1 MAPLL
6 ARQLLRVYLVTCEEK
21 QEAETQV
28 GKERDRRIRLRYGKY
43 MGADQHAR
51 DEKKDGLGKHSI
63 GNESREDRG
72 EERDHDYAEQRYKVC
87 FQERRSHAIRGHD
100 RR

>member
-28 GKERDRRIRLRYGKY
+28 GKERDCRVRLRYGKY
-43 MGADQHAR
+43 MG
-51 DEKKDGLGKHSI
+51 G
-63 GNESREDRG
+63 
-72 EERDHDYAEQRYKVC
+72 
-87 FQERRSHAIRGHD
+87 RSACPR
-100 RR
+100 